1 MLANVYLHY
10 VFDLWVQHWRK
21 TKAKG
26 DVIVVRWADDF
37 VVGFEH
43 QADAARI
50 HHELADRFAKF
61 KLKLH
66 PQKTRCMKFGSYPAN
81 NRKRPLTAKPATFNF
96 LVSL

>member
-1 MLANVYLHY
+1 LLANIYLHY

-26 DVIVVRWADDF
+26 AVIVVRWADDF

-43 QADAARI
+43 QQDAEQF
-50 HHELADRFAKF
+50 HHELAERFAKF

-66 PQKTRCMKFGSYPAN
+66 PEKNARD
-81 NRKRPLTAKPATFNF
+81 
-96 LVSL
+96 